1 MQVLDGQD
9 SEAVHQ
15 DSSKENNFL
24 GAHLF
29 GIREVVLKNLTPVP
43 DCWYPQAPP
52 LNRLLHNN
60 NGKDLEEVAS
70 NAKEN
75 VENSVEVGFS
85 SELSSNS
92 GRHAF
97 PLPTSDL
104 RSRPN
109 YVAGTD

>member
-1 MQVLDGQD
+1 MTSPMQVLDGQD

-52 LNRLLHNN
+52 FNRLL
-60 NGKDLEEVAS
+60 
-70 NAKEN
+70 
-75 VENSVEVGFS
+75 
-85 SELSSNS
+85 
-92 GRHAF
+92 R
-97 PLPTSDL
+97 PPTTTMARTWKRL
-104 RSRPN
+104 RPIQRK
-109 YVAGTD
+109 TWTTL